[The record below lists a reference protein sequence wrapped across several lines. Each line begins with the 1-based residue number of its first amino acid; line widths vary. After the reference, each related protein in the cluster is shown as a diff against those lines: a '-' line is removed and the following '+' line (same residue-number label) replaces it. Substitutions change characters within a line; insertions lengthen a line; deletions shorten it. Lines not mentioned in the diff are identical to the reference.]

1 MFQIPLET
9 LMTKKVRCVSPKTK
23 LRDLARLMAVN
34 RYSCLVVTEKKVPLG
49 IITERDLVK
58 ILAECPDEGPF
69 TLNAA
74 ALMSSPVTTMHKTST
89 LLDAIAITRVRKIRH
104 LPVVNVT
111 GTIAG
116 LITQSDLIQA
126 YLHILEAQ
134 HEVIQRSVAERTRE
148 LNDANEHLM
157 ALSLEDPLLRIGNRR
172 AMEVDLKHVHFAALR
187 SNTSYSVLL
196 IDIDH
201 FKQYND
207 HYGHTKGD
215 DILKKVI
222 HFIQQS
228 LRKSDRV
235 FRYGGEEFLLL
246 FPDTMIKDAQQ
257 LSRKLI
263 RNIHDLK
270 IPHLKS
276 PFKRLTISGGVC
288 SFLPD
293 KNKDGLW
300 EDVIKSAD
308 LALYK
313 AKKKGRNQAAISRKQ
328 TTQKNAA

>member
-1 MFQIPLET
+1 MFEIPLET

-23 LRDLARLMAVN
+23 LRDLARLMAAN

-58 ILAECPDEGPF
+58 VLAEYPNEGPLL
-69 TLNAA
+69 LNAA
-74 ALMSSPVTTMHKTST
+74 ELMTSPVTTMHKNST

-104 LPVVNVT
+104 LPVVNIT
-111 GTIAG
+111 GRIAG

-157 ALSLEDPLLRIGNRR
+157 ALSLEDPLLLIGNRR
-172 AMEVDLKHVHFAALR
+172 AMEVDLKHVHYAALR
-187 SNTSYSVLL
+187 NKTPYSVLL

-207 HYGHTKGD
+207 HYGHAKGD

-222 HFIQQS
+222 NHIQQS

-246 FPDTMIKDAQQ
+246 FPDTMLKDAQQ
-257 LSRKLI
+257 LSNKLI
-263 RNIHDLK
+263 KNVHDLK

-288 SFLPD
+288 YFNPENNT
-293 KNKDGLW
+293 NKPW
-300 EDVIKSAD
+300 QEVIKSAD
-308 LALYK
+308 LGLYK
-313 AKKKGRNQAAISRKQ
+313 AKKGGRNRVAISKKQ
-328 TTQKNAA
+328 TPRKNAA